1 MIQTDCHTHSS
12 FSSDSSTPV
21 EVMIE
26 KAVDL
31 GFDTFYLTDHMD
43 FDFPFNKE
51 GLTFVFS
58 PSDYFEKLST
68 LKKTYESKIKI
79 KTGIELGLRTTES
92 VTKQINQLLDAYS
105 FDLVI
110 GSTHLVENLDPY
122 HSSYWEN
129 RSEEEGL
136 TKFFETTLKNI
147 IAYPTINVLGH
158 LDYAI
163 RYAPSKGA
171 NFSYVT
177 YRSIIDEIL
186 AFIIAHD
193 IALEVNTA
201 GFKHGLGKPN
211 PGPDI
216 IKRYLQLGGHLLS
229 IGSDGHVP
237 EYYGYRF
244 DETRKLLHD
253 LGVTHYTTFEDGVI
267 KKRAL

>member
-26 KAVDL
+26 KAISL

-43 FDFPFNKE
+43 FDFPLNKE

-68 LKKTYESKIKI
+68 LKMAYQNKIKI
-79 KTGIELGLRTTES
+79 RTGIELGLRTTES
-92 VTKQINQLLDAYS
+92 VNNQINQLLDAYS

-122 HSSYWEN
+122 HFSYWKN

-147 IAYPTINVLGH
+147 MAYPKINVLGH

-171 NFSYVT
+171 TFSYKA
-177 YRSIIDEIL
+177 YKSIIDEIL
-186 AFIIAHD
+186 AFIIAHG

-201 GFKHGLGKPN
+201 GFKHGLEKPN
-211 PGPDI
+211 PGPDV
-216 IKRYLQLGGHLLS
+216 IKRYLELGGTMIS

-237 EYYGYRF
+237 EYYGYKF
-244 DETRKLLHD
+244 HETRKLLLD
-253 LGVTHYTTFEDGVI
+253 LGVSAYTTFEDGVAG
-267 KKRAL
+267 KRAL

>member
-26 KAVDL
+26 KAVSL

-58 PSDYFEKLST
+58 PSDYFKKLSD
-68 LKKTYESKIKI
+68 LRKIYENKIKI

-92 VTKQINQLLDAYS
+92 VNNQINQLLDTYS

-122 HSSYWEN
+122 HFSYWEN
-129 RSEEEGL
+129 RSEKEGL

-147 IAYPTINVLGH
+147 IAYPNINVLGH

-171 NFSYVT
+171 SFSYEA
-177 YRSIIDEIL
+177 YKSILDEIL
-186 AFIIAHD
+186 AFIIAQD

-211 PGPDI
+211 PGPDV
-216 IKRYLQLGGHLLS
+216 IKRYLQLGGHMIS

-237 EYYGYRF
+237 KYYGYQF
-244 DETRKLLHD
+244 DQTRKLLLD
-253 LGVTHYTTFEDGVI
+253 LGINQYTIFEDGVAG
-267 KKRAL
+267 KRAL